1 MALED
6 ATNPVK
12 GVSGPGKYAKRTDLS
27 YQSNS
32 YGDGV
37 AYDAAKSGAPL
48 ATAPKSPMLS
58 EAPQVRPSQPPVT
71 GLYDPTQRPDEPVT
85 AGIDQGAGVGSDAL
99 MMRQPDDNNFR
110 ATIAEYMPVLAYV
123 ASLPNA
129 SPETRAAIRQL
140 RDYA

>member
-1 MALED
+1 MQ
-6 ATNPVK
+6 
-12 GVSGPGKYAKRTDLS
+12 GVSGPGPYAKRTDLS

-48 ATAPKSPMLS
+48 ARAQKSPLLS
-58 EAPQVRPSQPPVT
+58 EAPRVTNPPV
-71 GLYDPTQRPDEPVT
+71 GLYDPTQRPNEPVT
-85 AGIDQGAGVGSDAL
+85 AGIDQGAGPGSEAL
-99 MMRQPDDNNFR
+99 MMRQPDDTNFR
-110 ATIAEYMPVLAYV
+110 ANIMAYMPVLSYV